1 MTRHRLV
8 LLHGFTQSAG
18 AMDDFSRQ
26 ILDLDHDLE
35 VLCVDLPGHG
45 SRHEE
50 TLDLLAGADAL
61 AAAHGPAIWVGY
73 SLGGRQALHL
83 AVHRPEVVRGL
94 VLISTTAGIEDDTER
109 LRRREDDDRLAERIE
124 TIGLDA
130 FLDEWLAG
138 PLFAG
143 LVDTPA
149 VTAARRANTASGLAT
164 SLRLAGTGAQ
174 ASLWGSLPEINVP
187 TLVLTGERDEK
198 FTAIGRRLIEEI
210 PGASSALVEGA
221 GHSLHLEK
229 PANAARL
236 VVDWLASIDPVID

>member
-1 MTRHRLV
+1 MKPELILVETRGPVGIVTLNRPEVRNAMNEELVEDLHQTFVELDRDEITVAVRGHDVRVKRGLLDGAIVNVAPEHRDC
-8 LLHGFTQSAG
+8 A
-18 AMDDFSRQ
+18 AAARA
-26 ILDLDHDLE
+26 LDVPVKE
-35 VLCVDLPGHG
+35 IWT
-45 SRHEE
+45 S
-50 TLDLLAGADAL
+50 AL

-143 LVDTPA
+143 LVDSPA
-149 VTAARRANTASGLAT
+149 VTAAR
-164 SLRLAGTGAQ
+164 
-174 ASLWGSLPEINVP
+174 
-187 TLVLTGERDEK
+187 
-198 FTAIGRRLIEEI
+198 
-210 PGASSALVEGA
+210 
-221 GHSLHLEK
+221 
-229 PANAARL
+229 
-236 VVDWLASIDPVID
+236 